1 MEKQQ
6 TKILLVD
13 DEPDIIE
20 IIKFNLEIKGY
31 QIYTAS
37 DGLEAIQIAEK
48 IVPHLI
54 IMDVMMPNMDG
65 IEACEQLRKD
75 IKFSSTI
82 IMFLSA
88 RGEDFS
94 YVAAFEAGADDYVT
108 KPIKPKVL
116 VSKVKALLRR
126 FRGEN
131 QKENILDFGGLI
143 INKDEYKIIIQEN
156 EIFLPRKEFE
166 LIYLL
171 ASKINKVCKREEI
184 METIW
189 GSDVIVGDRT
199 IDVHIRK
206 LREKI
211 GNNYLKTVK
220 GIGYKFTLPKNNQFW
235 NYLSLIKSP
244 FIYQLL

>member
-1 MEKQQ
+1 MEKQE

-20 IIKFNLEIKGY
+20 IIKFNLEKKGY

-37 DGLEAIQIAEK
+37 DGLEAIKISEK

-75 IKFSSTI
+75 NKFSDTI

-126 FRGEN
+126 FKEDHK
-131 QKENILDFGGLI
+131 KENVLDFGDLI
-143 INKDEYKIIIQEN
+143 IDKEEYKIIKQEK

-171 ASKINKVCKREEI
+171 ASKMNKVCKREEI
-184 METIW
+184 MENIW
-189 GSDVIVGDRT
+189 GSEVVVGDRT
-199 IDVHIRK
+199 IDVHVRK

-220 GIGYKFTLPKNNQFW
+220 GIGYKFTLPK
-235 NYLSLIKSP
+235 K
-244 FIYQLL
+244 